1 MAGVKITF
9 KTSIKGGAST
19 KYQLA
24 EDFRKMTRQELAK
37 ECRRVFDIANKRI
50 KRLEGQ
56 QILSPALHSVNSS
69 GGKFYVKGLDLK
81 QLSHEYARCV
91 AFLNMETSSVTG
103 AKAYE
108 RRIEA
113 KVGHKLSRDQH
124 SLLFKAYRA
133 IEKASPAGV
142 QAYGS
147 ERLVQYLA
155 DEITSEDSA
164 IMAGVGSVDFEAAIE
179 KALQELLAEYEK
191 VMDEF
196 DQSFKDSFSF

>member
-9 KTSIKGGAST
+9 NTSIKGGAST

-50 KRLEGQ
+50 KRLEAQ
-56 QILSPALHSVNSS
+56 EILSPALHSVNSS

-91 AFLNMETSSVTG
+91 SFLNMETSSVTG

-108 RRIEA
+108 KRIEA
-113 KVGHKLSRDQH
+113 KVGQKLSRDQH
-124 SLLFKAYRA
+124 SLLFKAFRA

-147 ERLVQYLA
+147 DRLVQYLA

-164 IMAGVGSVDFEAAIE
+164 IMAGSVDFEAAIE

-196 DQSFKDSFSF
+196 DESFKDSFSF

>member
-9 KTSIKGGAST
+9 NTSIKGGAST

-50 KRLEGQ
+50 RRLEAQ
-56 QILSPALHSVNSS
+56 EILSPALHSVNSS
-69 GGKFYVKGLDLK
+69 GGQFYVKGLDLK

-103 AKAYE
+103 AKSYE

-124 SLLFKAYRA
+124 SLLFKAFRA

-147 ERLVQYLA
+147 DRLVQYLA

-164 IMAGVGSVDFEAAIE
+164 IMAGADSVDFEAAIE
-179 KALQELLAEYEK
+179 KALQQIIAEYEK

-196 DQSFKDSFSF
+196 DQAFKDSFSF